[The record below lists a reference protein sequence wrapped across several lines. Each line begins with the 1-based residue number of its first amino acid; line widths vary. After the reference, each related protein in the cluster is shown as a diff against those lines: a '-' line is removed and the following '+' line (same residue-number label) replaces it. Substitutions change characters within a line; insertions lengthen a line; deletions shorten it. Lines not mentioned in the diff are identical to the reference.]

1 MDNLVITSHGKDV
14 TTSLIIAQ
22 TFGKNHKD
30 VLRDIESMACSE
42 EFNRRNFAL
51 ISYPD
56 KYGRSQPMYEITK
69 DGFSFLAM
77 GYTGEKAA
85 KFKEDF
91 INEFNK
97 REALLKND
105 DYIVSRALA
114 ISEQRM
120 KQLAEINTLQR
131 RELEIAAPKVEYH
144 DKVLNSTGTIKTTV
158 IASELGMSAVALNEL
173 LRDLHIQRKVDGTWV
188 LYAPFLDQGL
198 ATTETFP
205 YVDQMGNT
213 KTSRLLVWT
222 EAGRKFIHQIVDMYR
237 RHEPINPLQL
247 LKTG

>member
-14 TTSLIIAQ
+14 TTSLIIAKI
-22 TFGKNHKD
+22 FGKRHDN
-30 VLRDIESMACSE
+30 VLRDILSMECSPEFRLLNFEES
-42 EFNRRNFAL
+42 
-51 ISYPD
+51 SYLNDQKKP
-56 KYGRSQPMYEITK
+56 QPMYEITK

-97 REALLKND
+97 REALLKNP
-105 DYIVSRALA
+105 DYIVGQAF
-114 ISEQRM
+114 IIVEQQR
-120 KQLAEINTLQR
+120 KQLEEINTLQR

-144 DKVLNSTGTIKTTV
+144 DKVLSATGTIKTTV

-173 LRDLHIQRKVDGTWV
+173 LHDLHIQRKVDGTWV
-188 LYAPFLDQGL
+188 LYTPFLDKGL

-205 YVDQMGNT
+205 YADQMGNT

-222 EAGRKFIHQIVDMYR
+222 EAGRKFIHQVVEQSR
-237 RHEPINPLQL
+237 SQEPVNVMRL